1 MSWFYFGIV
10 AGAIIAFT
18 WTLREHRKMLAHLA
32 REIIV
37 LKDEAKFYQHSINM
51 LEITVKS
58 ISHDL
63 HEGES
68 K

>member
-1 MSWFYFGIV
+1 MGWLWFGFLT
-10 AGAIIAFT
+10 GAIIAVT
-18 WTLREHRKMLAHLA
+18 WTLREHRKMLATLA
-32 REIIV
+32 QKIIM
-37 LKDEAKFYQHSINM
+37 LKDEAKFYQHSVNM

-63 HEGES
+63 HEGE